1 MKIAEINPSLQQTLT
16 NKDAAGQRTRGATTV
31 TKLQNQPQQRPG
43 QDDSVDLR
51 TETAGYALR
60 KFEAM
65 HSVMNEAAGSIRTA
79 DEAIQSIGT
88 QIDDMKTT
96 LTAILKQYPPF
107 PPGSEERVAI
117 LKSFSALRRQIDA
130 LAYPPED
137 AGAQR
142 ILSLGEKDANMQSTV
157 DLGNGHVAINVHR
170 VPVTTGP
177 EGLDIPDLPTRAD
190 DDQIRQTLFHLDQ
203 ARKTLDNKRDLLAE
217 DARHITQLQ

>member
-1 MKIAEINPSLQQTLT
+1 MKIAEINPSQSAHN
-16 NKDAAGQRTRGATTV
+16 NKDLIGQRTREATAV
-31 TKLQNQPQQRPG
+31 PKHQDQAQKGLDR
-43 QDDSVDLR
+43 DDSVDLR
-51 TETAGYALR
+51 ADTASYALR

-65 HSVMNEAAGSIRTA
+65 NSVMNEAAGSIRTA

-142 ILSLGEKDANMQSTV
+142 ILSPGEKDANMQSTV

-170 VPVTTGP
+170 APVTTGP

-190 DDQIRQTLFHLDQ
+190 EDQIRQTLLHLDQ

-217 DARHITQLQ
+217 DARRIAQL